1 MEVDYQLLT
10 TVASGTAFIF
20 VAFASFLAKY
30 KGDKK
35 DDTEEVKEKIE
46 SAIQLD
52 DVVQAMAVQ
61 LTKVSSEVYDVKQ
74 DNKKLR
80 TDNKELKFSVEKLSQ
95 IVTVKYPLAIKVINN
110 YKTVHPDTL
119 IEIPKIIL
127 DDLEDY

>member
-52 DVVQAMAVQ
+52 DVVQTMAIQ
-61 LTKVSSEVYDVKQ
+61 LTKVSTEIYDVKQ

-80 TDNKELKFSVEKLSQ
+80 QDNKELKFSVEKLSQ

-110 YKTVHPDTL
+110 YKTVHPDT
-119 IEIPKIIL
+119 IVEIPKIIL
-127 DDLEDY
+127 DDLEEY

>member
-10 TVASGTAFIF
+10 TVASGAAFIS

-30 KGDKK
+30 KSDKK

-52 DVVQAMAVQ
+52 DVVQTMAVQ
-61 LTKVSSEVYDVKQ
+61 LTKVSAEIYDVKQ

-80 TDNKELKFSVEKLSQ
+80 QDNKELKFSVEKLSQ
-95 IVTVKYPLAIKVINN
+95 IVTVKYPLAIKIINN
-110 YKTVHPDTL
+110 YKAVHPDTL

>member
-61 LTKVSSEVYDVKQ
+61 LTKVSSEVHDVKQ

-80 TDNKELKFSVEKLSQ
+80 QDNKELKFSVEKLSQ

-110 YKTVHPDTL
+110 YKTVHPDT
-119 IEIPKIIL
+119 IVEIPKIIL
-127 DDLEDY
+127 DDLEEY

>member
-10 TVASGTAFIF
+10 TVASGAAFIS

-52 DVVQAMAVQ
+52 DVVQTMAVQ
-61 LTKVSSEVYDVKQ
+61 LTKVTTEIYEVKR
-74 DNKKLR
+74 DNEKLR
-80 TDNKELKFSVEKLSQ
+80 TDNKELKSNVEKLSQ
-95 IVTVKYPLAIKVINN
+95 IVTVKYPMAIKIINN
-110 YKTVHPDTL
+110 YRTEHPETL

-127 DDLEDY
+127 DDLKEY

>member
-61 LTKVSSEVYDVKQ
+61 LTKVSSEVHDVKQ

-80 TDNKELKFSVEKLSQ
+80 MDNKELKFSVEKLSQ

-110 YKTVHPDTL
+110 YKTVHPDT
-119 IEIPKIIL
+119 IVEIPKIIL
-127 DDLEDY
+127 DDLEEY

>member
-10 TVASGTAFIF
+10 TIASGAAFIS

-61 LTKVSSEVYDVKQ
+61 LTKVSSEVHDVKQ

>member
-30 KGDKK
+30 KSDKK

-61 LTKVSSEVYDVKQ
+61 LTKVSSEIYDVKQ

-80 TDNKELKFSVEKLSQ
+80 LDNQDLKSNVEKLSQ
-95 IVTVKYPLAIKVINN
+95 IVTVKYPLAIKVINT
-110 YKTVHPDTL
+110 YRIEHPETL

-127 DDLEDY
+127 DDLKEY

>member
-61 LTKVSSEVYDVKQ
+61 LTKVSSEVHDVKQ

-80 TDNKELKFSVEKLSQ
+80 MDNKDLKFSVEKLSQ

-127 DDLEDY
+127 DDLEEY

>member
-61 LTKVSSEVYDVKQ
+61 LTKVSSEVRDVKQ
-74 DNKKLR
+74 DNQKLR

>member
-61 LTKVSSEVYDVKQ
+61 LTKVSSEVHDVKQ

-80 TDNKELKFSVEKLSQ
+80 QDNKDLKFSVEKLSQ

-127 DDLEDY
+127 DDLEEY

>member
-61 LTKVSSEVYDVKQ
+61 LTKVSSEVHDVKQ

-95 IVTVKYPLAIKVINN
+95 IVTVKYPLAIKIINN
-110 YKTVHPDTL
+110 YRTEHPETL

-127 DDLEDY
+127 DDLKEY

>member
-10 TVASGTAFIF
+10 TVASGTAFIS

-30 KGDKK
+30 KSDKK

-52 DVVQAMAVQ
+52 DVVQTMAVQ
-61 LTKVSSEVYDVKQ
+61 LTKVSAEIYDVKQ

-80 TDNKELKFSVEKLSQ
+80 QDNKELKFSVEKLSQ

>member
-61 LTKVSSEVYDVKQ
+61 LTKVSSEIYDVKQ

>member
-80 TDNKELKFSVEKLSQ
+80 MDNKDLKFSVEKLSQ

-110 YKTVHPDTL
+110 YKTVHPDT
-119 IEIPKIIL
+119 IVEIPKIIL

>member
-52 DVVQAMAVQ
+52 DVVQVMAVQ
-61 LTKVSSEVYDVKQ
+61 LTKVSSEVHDVKQ

-80 TDNKELKFSVEKLSQ
+80 QDNKELKFSVEKLSQ

-127 DDLEDY
+127 DDLEEY